1 MDKIDKMNEIEV
13 IQYMLGIMS
22 QIKLYHWSTMKY
34 NVHKALNK
42 LHENMGEHVDMFV
55 ESYIAR
61 YKKQPLK
68 KWTITTK
75 ANTEV
80 EKIVSWLEEHRDI
93 LDKMQKPFIKASEL
107 QNILQDM
114 IADFDTAIYLC
125 KLS

>member
-1 MDKIDKMNEIEV
+1 MDEVAV
-13 IQYMLGIMS
+13 IQYMLGLLS

-42 LHENMGEHVDMFV
+42 LHENVGEHIDVFV

-68 KWTITTK
+68 KWTINTS

-80 EKIVSWLEEHRDI
+80 DKVVLWLEDHRDK
-93 LDKMQKPFIKASEL
+93 LDKMLKVFIKASEL

>member
-1 MDKIDKMNEIEV
+1 MDEVVV
-13 IQYMLGIMS
+13 IQYMLGLLS

-34 NVHKALNK
+34 NVHKALDK
-42 LHENMGEHVDMFV
+42 LHQNMGDHVDLFV

-75 ANTEV
+75 ADTEV
-80 EKIVSWLEEHRDI
+80 DKVVAWLEENRDN
-93 LDKMQKPFIKASEL
+93 LDKMQKPFVKASEL
-107 QNILQDM
+107 QNILQEM
-114 IADFDTAIYLC
+114 VSDFETAIYLC